1 MFFDNSNEQTFVNL
15 VICLVKK
22 VSLVSHHKLLRFS
35 IFDIS
40 KPNFSKN
47 VLRFILL
54 YRSPNCSVTLF
65 FNRLREI
72 VRSELYI
79 DIILGDFNLNMFNDS
94 SDSLKSILSSY
105 ELVINKATH
114 ISGLLIDHAY
124 ISKSLL
130 QKMHL
135 EIVPVSDINFSD
147 HDVVKFKISS
157 T

>member
-1 MFFDNSNEQTFVNL
+1 M
-15 VICLVKK
+15 
-22 VSLVSHHKLLRFS
+22 SHNKLLHFS

-47 VLRFILL
+47 DLRFILL
-54 YRSPNCSVTLF
+54 YHSPNCSVTLF

-72 VRSELYI
+72 VRSELHI
-79 DIILGDFNLNMFNDS
+79 DTILDDFNLNMFNDS

-105 ELVINKATH
+105 ELGINKTTH
-114 ISGLLIDHAY
+114 VSGLLIDH
-124 ISKSLL
+124 
-130 QKMHL
+130 

>member
-1 MFFDNSNEQTFVNL
+1 
-15 VICLVKK
+15 
-22 VSLVSHHKLLRFS
+22 
-35 IFDIS
+35 
-40 KPNFSKN
+40 
-47 VLRFILL
+47 
-54 YRSPNCSVTLF
+54 
-65 FNRLREI
+65 
-72 VRSELYI
+72 
-79 DIILGDFNLNMFNDS
+79 MFNDS

-114 ISGLLIDHAY
+114 ISGLLIDHTY

-135 EIVPVSDINFSD
+135 EIVPVSDTNFSD